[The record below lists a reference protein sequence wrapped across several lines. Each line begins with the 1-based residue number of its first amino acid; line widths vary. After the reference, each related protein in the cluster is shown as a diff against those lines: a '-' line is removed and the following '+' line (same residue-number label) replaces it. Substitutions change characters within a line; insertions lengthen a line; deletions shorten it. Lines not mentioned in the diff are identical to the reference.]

1 MLKVCNR
8 RVDEAI
14 YTYGKQNGVTRDVV
28 AKKLGIGVATL
39 NLRLTEKREWKVN
52 ELLTLSEITGVEFD
66 EFIEEV

>member
-14 YTYGKQNGVTRDVV
+14 YTYGKQNGVTRGVV

-52 ELLTLSEITGVEFD
+52 ELLTLSEITGIEFD